1 MGNLSRVF
9 TTIDHVG
16 IAVED
21 IDAALTCYH
30 ERFQMAIQHR
40 EVVESQGVEAVL
52 LEVGDAH
59 IELLAPLG
67 PETPV
72 GKFLESRGPGMH
84 HVAYRVEDVDA
95 ELERVKSL
103 GIRVIDETPRTGIL
117 GSRIAFI
124 HPEATG
130 GVLTELVTPAGH

>member
-21 IDAALTCYH
+21 LDAVLATYN
-30 ERFQMAIQHR
+30 EQFEMRIQHR
-40 EVVESQGVEAVL
+40 EVVEAQGVEAVL
-52 LEVGDAH
+52 LEIGDAH

-117 GSRIAFI
+117 NSRIAFI

-130 GVLTELVTPAGH
+130 GVLTELVTPADH

>member
-1 MGNLSRVF
+1 VF

-16 IAVED
+16 IAVENLD
-21 IDAALTCYH
+21 KALTHYH
-30 ERFQMAIQHR
+30 ENFEMAIQHR
-40 EVVESQGVEAVL
+40 EVVEAQGVEAVL
-52 LEVGDAH
+52 FEVGDAH

-84 HVAYRVEDVDA
+84 HIAYRVEDVDA
-95 ELERVKSL
+95 ELERVKAL

-117 GSRIAFI
+117 NSRIAFI

-130 GVLTELVTPAGH
+130 GVLTELVTPADH

>member
-21 IDAALTCYH
+21 LDAALATYN
-30 ERFQMAIQHR
+30 EQFEMRIQHR
-40 EVVESQGVEAVL
+40 EVVEAQGVEAVL
-52 LEVGDAH
+52 LEIGDAH

-95 ELERVKSL
+95 EIERVKSL

-117 GSRIAFI
+117 NSRIAFI

-130 GVLTELVTPAGH
+130 GVLTELVTPADH

>member
-21 IDAALTCYH
+21 LDAALATYN
-30 ERFQMAIQHR
+30 EQFEMRIQHR
-40 EVVESQGVEAVL
+40 EVVEAQGVEAVL
-52 LEVGDAH
+52 LEIGDAH

-117 GSRIAFI
+117 NSRIAFI

-130 GVLTELVTPAGH
+130 GVLTELVTPADH